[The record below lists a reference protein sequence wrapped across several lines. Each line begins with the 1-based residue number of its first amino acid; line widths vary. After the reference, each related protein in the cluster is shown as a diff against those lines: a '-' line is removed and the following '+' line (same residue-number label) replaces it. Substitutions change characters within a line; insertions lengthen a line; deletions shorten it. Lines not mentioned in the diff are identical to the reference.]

1 MAKPVITLLTINMAR
16 NLTLDDFKKAVLV
29 ATLEYTMISVEET
42 TKALEGKI
50 HRTFSDL
57 GMDSLDMVEVVMV
70 VEDELGIY
78 LDDHK
83 LEHFDQ
89 TMLAEEAASF
99 LFKCNLGN

>member
-1 MAKPVITLLTINMAR
+1 
-16 NLTLDDFKKAVLV
+16 
-29 ATLEYTMISVEET
+29 
-42 TKALEGKI
+42 
-50 HRTFSDL
+50 
-57 GMDSLDMVEVVMV
+57 MDSLDMVEVVMV